1 MTPGCLM
8 AVTTSLRLNSLV
20 FLSISPLKS
29 GMKMKDSTPSTAMT
43 TPRKTSRI
51 WMPWEASA
59 MAEMMAVLIK
69 PTIRPAA
76 P

>member
-8 AVTTSLRLNSLV
+8 AVTTSLRLNSLA

-29 GMKMKDSTPSTAMT
+29 GTKMKDSTASRAMRA
-43 TPRKTSRI
+43 PKKTSRT

-59 MAEMMAVLIK
+59 TAEMMAVLIR